1 MSKILAPAP
10 EGSGLLPVRG
20 DGYPA
25 IVDLLNM
32 LLRQQARQR
41 RALDV
46 YGDLSFVSDFGRPMV
61 TVMSPEGAEVVGM
74 NKFRNYAAGPGWDF
88 LIGVSFKRGLLLLD
102 FEEHRMHR
110 LIFQQAFTSQQ
121 LKGYLDGI
129 NEVIAERV
137 ADFPVGDV
145 KLVDVARDITF
156 DIAAKV
162 FLGLELSEKE
172 KHELHL
178 AFEAALTGL
187 SAIVRRPI
195 PGGAWKGALKGRA
208 KLEKFFYDYLPVKRA
223 NPGPDLFSSLCLASS
238 EDGHSFSDKEIVDH
252 MIFLLFAA
260 HDTTTAALTTVG
272 FYLARHPD
280 WQQRVR
286 RQSLRLGPQVQYNE
300 LSEMSDFELVF
311 KECLRLNPP
320 VPAMVREAVEDTE
333 LLGHYIPKGTL
344 VAVQPFAVHQN
355 PRVWR
360 DPQTFD
366 PERFA
371 ADRQEERVHKM
382 AWMPFGVGVHK
393 CIGLH
398 FAQLEAKAFFH
409 AVTRRYELSVPTG
422 TKWVPDNRTLG
433 LPRGG
438 GRVQVRAR

>member
-1 MSKILAPAP
+1 MPKILAPAP
-10 EGSGLLPVRG
+10 PGSGLVPVEG
-20 DGYPA
+20 DGFPP

-41 RALDV
+41 RALDR
-46 YGDLSFVSDFGRPMV
+46 YGDMTFVNDFGRPLV

-88 LIGVSFKRGLLLLD
+88 LIGASFKRGLLLLD

-110 LIFQQAFTSQQ
+110 LIFQQAFTSHR
-121 LKGYLDGI
+121 LKGYLEGI
-129 NEVIAERV
+129 NDVIAERV
-137 ADFPVGDV
+137 AAFPVGEV
-145 KLVDVARDITF
+145 KLVEVTREITF
-156 DIAAKV
+156 DIAARV
-162 FLGLELSEKE
+162 FLGLDLSAKE
-172 KHELHL
+172 KHELHV
-178 AFEAALTGL
+178 AFENALKGL
-187 SAIVRRPI
+187 SAIVRKPI
-195 PGGAWKGALKGRA
+195 PGGAWNRAIRGRA
-208 KLEKFFYDYLPVKRA
+208 KLERFFRKHLPAKRA
-223 NPGPDLFSSLCLASS
+223 NPGTDLFSSLCTASS
-238 EDGHSFSDKEIVDH
+238 EDGHSFSDEEIVDH

-272 FYLARHPD
+272 FYLARHSD
-280 WQQRVR
+280 WQERVR
-286 RQSLRLGPQVQYNE
+286 GQSRRLGPQAGYHE

-333 LLGHYIPKGTL
+333 LLGRYLPKGTL
-344 VAVQPFAVHQN
+344 VAVQPYAVHHN

-360 DPQTFD
+360 DPLTFD

-371 ADRQEERVHKM
+371 ADRREERAHKM
-382 AWMPFGVGVHK
+382 AWMPFGAGVHK

-409 AVTRRYELSVPTG
+409 ALTRQYELSVPAG
-422 TKWVPDNRTLG
+422 TKWIPDNKTLG

-438 GRVQVRAR
+438 GRVLVRAR

>member
-10 EGSGLLPVRG
+10 PGSGLVPVEG
-20 DGYPA
+20 DGHPPV
-25 IVDLLNM
+25 VDLLSM

-41 RALDV
+41 RALDR
-46 YGDLSFVSDFGRPMV
+46 YGDMHFVNEFGRPMV

-74 NKFRNYAAGPGWDF
+74 NKFRNYAAGPGWDS

-129 NEVIAERV
+129 NDVIADRV
-137 ADFPVGDV
+137 STFPVGDV
-145 KLVDVARDITF
+145 KLVDVTRDITF
-156 DIAAKV
+156 DIAARV
-162 FLGLELSEKE
+162 FLGLELSEQE
-172 KHELHL
+172 KHELHV
-178 AFEAALTGL
+178 AFEDALKGL
-187 SAIVRRPI
+187 SAVVRKPI
-195 PGGAWKGALKGRA
+195 PGGAWNRAVKGRA
-208 KLEKFFYDYLPVKRA
+208 KLEGFFYKYLPEKRA
-223 NPGPDLFSSLCLASS
+223 NPGADLFSSLCLASS
-238 EDGHSFSDKEIVDH
+238 EDGHSFSDQEIVDH

-272 FYLARHPD
+272 FYLARHTE
-280 WQQRVR
+280 WQERVR
-286 RQSLRLGPQVQYNE
+286 QQSLRLGPQIQYAD
-300 LSEMSDFELVF
+300 LSAMSDLELVF

-320 VPAMVREAVEDTE
+320 VPAMVREAIEDTE
-333 LLGHYIPKGTL
+333 LLGRYIPKGTL
-344 VAVQPFAVHQN
+344 VAVQPYAVHHN

-360 DPQTFD
+360 DPLAFD

-409 AVTRRYELSVPTG
+409 ALTRQYELSVPADAR
-422 TKWVPDNRTLG
+422 WIPDNKTLG

-438 GRVQVRAR
+438 GRVRVRAR